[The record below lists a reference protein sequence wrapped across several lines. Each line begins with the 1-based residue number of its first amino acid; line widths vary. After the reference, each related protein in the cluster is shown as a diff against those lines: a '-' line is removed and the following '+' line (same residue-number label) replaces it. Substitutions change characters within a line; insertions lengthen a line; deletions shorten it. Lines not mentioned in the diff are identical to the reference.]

1 MNGEVAELDGDV
13 LPKEIDEAI
22 QTLKVLKTKHFKEH
36 PYTMQIT
43 QELRDNYLQ
52 LKPFMPVLSSLK
64 NPDFKLV
71 HFEIVKKDFSI
82 EIDNTLNQ
90 SLNALQE
97 LGVMEIVDEII
108 EISAIATKERQLES
122 QLNKMNDEW
131 KSVKFELAEY
141 RDSEVYIVQHVQNI
155 WDLLDEHIQKTMLI
169 ASSPYAK
176 FFLSEA
182 LYWKSRLVKVQ
193 EILEEWSRAQR
204 GWCYLWPIFNSPDIQ
219 GQLPE
224 VYLTFTSMDK
234 MWRIIMSQT
243 YASPVVLDACS

>member
-1 MNGEVAELDGDV
+1 
-13 LPKEIDEAI
+13 
-22 QTLKVLKTKHFKEH
+22 
-36 PYTMQIT
+36 
-43 QELRDNYLQ
+43 
-52 LKPFMPVLSSLK
+52 MPVLASLK
-64 NPDFKLV
+64 NPDFKNV
-71 HFEIVKKDFSI
+71 HFDILKKDYGIVI
-82 EIDNTLNQ
+82 ETTLSQ
-90 SLNALQE
+90 SLAQLK
-97 LGVMEIVDEII
+97 EIGAIDIAGEII

-131 KSVKFELAEY
+131 KTVRFELAEY
-141 RDSEVYIVQHVQNI
+141 RDSEVHVLQGVQSI

-219 GQLPE
+219 QQLPE
-224 VYLTFTSMDK
+224 VYLSFSSMDK
-234 MWRIIMSQT
+234 LWRIIMLQT
-243 YASPVVLDACS
+243 